1 MNIFQLSC
9 FLAVA
14 NSLSFARAA
23 EQMNISQPA
32 ITHQIKALES
42 ELNVKLF
49 RRSTRLVEITPEVGP
64 PGAAP
69 AATRCSSSKSWRN
82 DTKETTAWK

>member
-32 ITHQIKALES
+32 ITHQIKSLES

-49 RRSTRLVEITPEVGP
+49 HRSTRLVEITPEGQSFIHGREKYRRHCGTGEGP
-64 PGAAP
+64 VQ
-69 AATRCSSSKSWRN
+69 
-82 DTKETTAWK
+82 

>member
-32 ITHQIKALES
+32 ITHQIKSLES

-49 RRSTRLVEITPEVGP
+49 HRSTRLVEITPEGQSFITDAKNIVAIAGQAKVRFSNP
-64 PGAAP
+64 
-69 AATRCSSSKSWRN
+69 K
-82 DTKETTAWK
+82 